1 MITGFALA
9 PASTEDQ
16 PLAETFFALRRHP
29 HPRASSVGAPAT
41 GPYLTDE
48 GFEGRGRHRRW
59 ARDYGAVVI
68 CPPPRR
74 RTGVPP
80 WPRAWRRWLAGKR
93 RVVETAI
100 AGLVHAFRLGRE
112 RPHGLDG
119 LQARLAAKVA
129 LHNSCL
135 WLNRPAQPAALG
147 VRGPGGLVMPSIS
160 HQAL

>member
-59 ARDYGAVVI
+59 ARDYGAVAI
-68 CPPPRR
+68 CPPPPRR

-100 AGLVHAFRLGRE
+100 APGWSTPSASGASGRTAWTACRRAWRPRWRCTTPACGSTGQLSRPPLAFADLV
-112 RPHGLDG
+112 D
-119 LQARLAAKVA
+119 
-129 LHNSCL
+129 
-135 WLNRPAQPAALG
+135 W
-147 VRGPGGLVMPSIS
+147 
-160 HQAL
+160 